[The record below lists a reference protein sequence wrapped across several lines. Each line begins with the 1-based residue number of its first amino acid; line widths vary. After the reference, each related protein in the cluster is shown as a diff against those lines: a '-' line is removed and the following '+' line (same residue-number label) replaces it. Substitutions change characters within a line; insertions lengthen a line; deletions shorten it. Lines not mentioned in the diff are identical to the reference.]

1 MIMVPVKKRLRVVY
15 MTAIDKY
22 LGCKPG
28 KLLTTFDHLIKDPI
42 AIEIRPG
49 QWITVTALTDPPPAT
64 KQGRLLVMTRR
75 GRK

>member
-1 MIMVPVKKRLRVVY
+1 MIVPVKKRLRAVY
-15 MTAIDKY
+15 MGVISEY
-22 LGCKPG
+22 LKCDPG
-28 KLLTTFDHLIKDPI
+28 KLLTTMDDHLIKDPI

>member
-1 MIMVPVKKRLRVVY
+1 MIMVPVKKRMRVVY
-15 MTAIDKY
+15 MKVISGY
-22 LGCKPG
+22 LECDPG
-28 KLLTTFDHLIKDPI
+28 KLLTTMDHLIKDPI

>member
-1 MIMVPVKKRLRVVY
+1 
-15 MTAIDKY
+15 MT
-22 LGCKPG
+22 PG
-28 KLLTTFDHLIKDPI
+28 KLLTTMDHLIKDPI

-64 KQGRLLVMTRR
+64 KQGRPIVMTRR